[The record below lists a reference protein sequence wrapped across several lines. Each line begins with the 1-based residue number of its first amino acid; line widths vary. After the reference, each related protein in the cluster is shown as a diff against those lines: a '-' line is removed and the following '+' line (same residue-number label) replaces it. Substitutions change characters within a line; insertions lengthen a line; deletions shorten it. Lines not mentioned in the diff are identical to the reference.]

1 MNALEL
7 KNISKKYGNN
17 TIFDNYN
24 LEVKKGTFLG
34 IKGKSGRGKTTL
46 LNIMGL
52 LEDYEGTLNIMG
64 EEVRYRDKKK
74 RKEMLKKVIG
84 YLFQNYAL
92 IDDLTVYENLK
103 IVINKK
109 NKIKGKE
116 LMLEA
121 LEKVGVAN
129 EFLNKKIYTCSG
141 GEQQRIAIARLMLKD
156 CDIVLAY
163 EPTGSLDDKNTAIV
177 MKLLTQLNEEGKT
190 IVMVSHDD
198 VALSYCKEIVQL

>member
-92 IDDLTVYENLK
+92 IDGLTVYENLK

-156 CDIVLAY
+156 CDIVLAD

>member
-92 IDDLTVYENLK
+92 IDDLTVYENLR

-156 CDIVLAY
+156 CDIVLAD

>member
-141 GEQQRIAIARLMLKD
+141 GEQQIIAIARLMLKD
-156 CDIVLAY
+156 CDIVLAD

>member
-92 IDDLTVYENLK
+92 VQE
-103 IVINKK
+103 VSS
-109 NKIKGKE
+109 KE
-116 LMLEA
+116 LPL
-121 LEKVGVAN
+121 
-129 EFLNKKIYTCSG
+129 
-141 GEQQRIAIARLMLKD
+141 QD
-156 CDIVLAY
+156 
-163 EPTGSLDDKNTAIV
+163 
-177 MKLLTQLNEEGKT
+177 
-190 IVMVSHDD
+190 
-198 VALSYCKEIVQL
+198 